1 MRHAIAA
8 GTVAAAILCVASCGR
23 QVPAPTETTTSL
35 GRTSVAPAGTVV
47 ADDADALVRFVNA
60 DPEGKG
66 RAILAH
72 GEPLF
77 SGIEY
82 KQTTPYL
89 AIPRS
94 VEEFEL
100 QDADTSQ
107 RIAVSRRALL
117 IGRHYTLVALPR
129 ERFDSRLAVMQDN
142 LYLLEPGRARVRL
155 VNATLD
161 VDELDLYAVSSQK
174 TVLHGVDPAT
184 ATSFVDVD
192 AGTFEVHPRGQLA
205 PPQLANLPVE
215 ADRVYTFVVVG
226 DAADLELVR
235 IEDDILAMK
244 T

>member
-1 MRHAIAA
+1 
-8 GTVAAAILCVASCGR
+8 
-23 QVPAPTETTTSL
+23 
-35 GRTSVAPAGTVV
+35 
-47 ADDADALVRFVNA
+47 
-60 DPEGKG
+60 
-66 RAILAH
+66 
-72 GEPLF
+72 
-77 SGIEY
+77 
-82 KQTTPYL
+82 
-89 AIPRS
+89 
-94 VEEFEL
+94 
-100 QDADTSQ
+100 
-107 RIAVSRRALL
+107 
-117 IGRHYTLVALPR
+117 
-129 ERFDSRLAVMQDN
+129 MQDN

-161 VDELDLYAVSSQK
+161 VDELDLYAVGSQK